1 MADKHNEH
9 HKHSHSHP
17 PASQEPAALELDAA
31 GKSLS
36 EALRIS
42 FIILK
47 IIMVVLVVAF
57 LASGFETVGSDEQ
70 AIVLRFGKI
79 RGIGEQRLLG
89 PGPHW
94 ILPYPI
100 DEIIKIPVERKV
112 NLTVNSF
119 WYFLSKEDML
129 AEKPRPARPDQP
141 LNPIQDG
148 YCLTRSEKRTGPTDD
163 MSAGGG
169 APGSAGGS
177 DYNIAHTKWQL
188 TYQIDDPEQFF
199 RNVNVADVRPGDV
212 YFDVI
217 TGDNGVKPLL
227 ENMFEDAVVT
237 TMVNYTIEE
246 AISSSERIPRDVKR
260 LLQDK
265 LDRIESG
272 IKVVSVQ
279 LTKSE
284 PPRQVQPAFEAS
296 IMASQA
302 AQRAKT
308 EARTYAVN
316 TLNQAAGPVAE
327 ELFGALHDKNLSEE
341 AKEMLWSR
349 LAGAAQETIAESR
362 AYRTKIIETAK
373 ANADYL
379 ERLLPV
385 YNERP
390 QLVLQD
396 IYLNALEQ
404 ILNNADEKF
413 VLQPAGAARDNE
425 LRILLNRDPALKP
438 KAAREQ
444 SSAEQGQ

>member
-1 MADKHNEH
+1 MAEKHNAH
-9 HKHSHSHP
+9 HHHSHPHP
-17 PASQEPAALELDAA
+17 PASQEPVTAELDAA

-47 IIMVVLVVAF
+47 VIMIVLVVAF

-79 RGIGEQRLLG
+79 RGVGEDRLLG

-112 NLTVNSF
+112 NLAINSF

-141 LNPIQDG
+141 LNPIRDG
-148 YCLTRSEKRTGPTDD
+148 YCLTRSEKRMGTSDGT
-163 MSAGGG
+163 SAGGEG
-169 APGSAGGS
+169 APSASDGS
-177 DYNIAHTKWQL
+177 DYNISHTKWQL

-199 RNVNVADVRPGDV
+199 RNVNVADIRPGDV

-246 AISSSERIPRDVKR
+246 AVSSSERIPRDVKR

-265 LDRIESG
+265 LDKIESG
-272 IKVVSVQ
+272 IKVISVQ

-296 IMASQA
+296 IMASQN
-302 AQRAKT
+302 AQKATT
-308 EARTYAVN
+308 EARTYAAK
-316 TLNQAAGPVAE
+316 TLNEAAGPVAE
-327 ELFGALHDKNLSEE
+327 ELFAALKNKNVSDETWEL
-341 AKEMLWSR
+341 LWSR
-349 LAGAAQETIAESR
+349 LAGTAQEKIAEAR

-379 ERLLPV
+379 ERLLPE
-385 YNERP
+385 YNQRP
-390 QLVLQD
+390 QLVLQE
-396 IYLNALEQ
+396 IYLNAIEK

-413 VLQPAGAARDNE
+413 VLQAAGPSGKEE
-425 LRILLNRDPALKP
+425 LRVLLNRDPTLKP
-438 KAAREQ
+438 KPKAGTEQ
-444 SSAEQGQ
+444 P

>member
-1 MADKHNEH
+1 MAEKHNEH
-9 HKHSHSHP
+9 HKHSHPRP
-17 PASQEPAALELDAA
+17 PALQEPVTAELDAA

-47 IIMVVLVVAF
+47 VIMVVLIVAF

-70 AIVLRFGKI
+70 AIVMRFGKI

-112 NLTVNSF
+112 NLAINSF
-119 WYFLSKEDML
+119 WYFQTKEDML
-129 AEKPRPARPDQP
+129 AEKPRPVRPDQP
-141 LNPIQDG
+141 LSPTRDG
-148 YCLTRSEKRTGPTDD
+148 YCITRSEKRTGPSDD
-163 MSAGGG
+163 MSADSGGG
-169 APGSAGGS
+169 PGSSGGS

-199 RNVNVADVRPGDV
+199 RNVHVADVIPGDV

-265 LDRIESG
+265 LDQAQSG

-302 AQRAKT
+302 AQKT
-308 EARTYAVN
+308 KTQSRTYAGN
-316 TLNQAAGPVAE
+316 TLNGAAGPVAE
-327 ELFGALHDKNLSEE
+327 ELFAALHNKNLSDE
-341 AKEMLWSR
+341 AKEILWSR
-349 LAGAAQETIAESR
+349 LAGAAQEKIAESR

-379 ERLLPV
+379 ERLLPE
-385 YNERP
+385 YNQRP
-390 QLVLQD
+390 QLVLQE
-396 IYLNALEQ
+396 IYLSALEK

-413 VLQPAGAARDNE
+413 VLQPAGAARDKE
-425 LRILLNRDPALKP
+425 LRILLNRDPGLKP
-438 KAAREQ
+438 KAGKGQA
-444 SSAEQGQ
+444 AGQGQ

>member
-1 MADKHNEH
+1 MTV
-9 HKHSHSHP
+9 
-17 PASQEPAALELDAA
+17 ELDAA

-47 IIMVVLVVAF
+47 VIMIILVVAF

-79 RGIGEQRLLG
+79 RGIGEERLLG

-112 NLTVNSF
+112 NLAINSF

-129 AEKPRPARPDQP
+129 AEKPRPVRPDQP
-141 LNPIQDG
+141 LNPIRDG
-148 YCLTRSEKRTGPTDD
+148 YCLTRSEKRTGAEDD
-163 MSAGGG
+163 MSAGREG
-169 APGSAGGS
+169 APSNSDGS

-188 TYQIDDPEQFF
+188 TYQIDDPAQFF

-265 LDRIESG
+265 LDKIGSG

-284 PPRQVQPAFEAS
+284 PPRQVEMAFEAS
-296 IMASQA
+296 IMASQN
-302 AQRAKT
+302 AQKT
-308 EARTYAVN
+308 TTQARTLAAT
-316 TLNQAAGPVAE
+316 TLNNTAGPVAE
-327 ELFGALHDKNLSEE
+327 ELFAALQDKSVNEE
-341 AKEMLWSR
+341 TREMLWSR
-349 LAGAAQETIAESR
+349 LAGAAQEKIAESR

-379 ERLLPV
+379 ERLLPE
-385 YNERP
+385 YNQRP
-390 QLVLQD
+390 QLVLQE
-396 IYLNALEQ
+396 IYLNALEK

-413 VLQPAGAARDNE
+413 VLQPPGPDREGE
-425 LRILLNRDPALKP
+425 LRILLNRDPELK
-438 KAAREQ
+438 KKTGAEQ
-444 SSAEQGQ
+444 STEQSQ

>member
-1 MADKHNEH
+1 MADKHNH
-9 HKHSHSHP
+9 HRHSHP
-17 PASQEPAALELDAA
+17 HPPESQEPAAPELDAA

-47 IIMVVLVVAF
+47 IIMIVLVVAF

-70 AIVLRFGKI
+70 AIVLRFGRI

-112 NLTVNSF
+112 NLAINSF

-129 AEKPRPARPDQP
+129 AEKPRPVRPDQP
-141 LNPIQDG
+141 LNPLRDG
-148 YCLTRSEKRTGPTDD
+148 YCLTRSEKRTGPGSITP
-163 MSAGGG
+163 AANAG
-169 APGSAGGS
+169 APSPSDGS

-246 AISSSERIPRDVKR
+246 AISSSERIPNDVKR

-265 LDRIESG
+265 LDKIESG

-296 IMASQA
+296 IMASQN
-302 AQRAKT
+302 AQKT
-308 EARTYAVN
+308 KTQARTYAAT
-316 TLNQAAGPVAE
+316 TLNKAAGPVAE
-327 ELFGALHDKNLSEE
+327 ELFAALHDESLSDE
-341 AKEMLWSR
+341 AKEALWSR
-349 LAGAAQETIAESR
+349 LAGAAQEKIAEAR

-373 ANADYL
+373 GDADYL
-379 ERLLPV
+379 ERLLPE
-385 YNERP
+385 YEQRP

-396 IYLNALEQ
+396 RYLSAMEQ
-404 ILNNADEKF
+404 ILENADEKF
-413 VLQPAGAARDNE
+413 VLKPAGPDGNRE
-425 LRILLNRDPALKP
+425 LRILLNRDPSLK
-438 KAAREQ
+438 KKTGTEQ
-444 SSAEQGQ
+444 SAQEGQ